1 MSPAALA
8 HHYPFAHWPRPQL
21 IPHFH
26 QRGDGITRC
35 LVTPGRRSH
44 ALVPPRYGAARG
56 PANRASPARTTLNE
70 QPGADPSGHAL
81 LRH

>member
-35 LVTPGRRSH
+35 LVTRDDGVTPWSLQDTAPPA
-44 ALVPPRYGAARG
+44 ALPTAPH
-56 PANRASPARTTLNE
+56 
-70 QPGADPSGHAL
+70 QPAL
-81 LRH
+81 L